1 MRRNGYVTGV
11 HVRAPSV
18 VALNASLAAAAINEL
33 AVYMSGLR
41 PVSPLAE
48 YDLLGTGRAV
58 KGQWST
64 PVRVERRAGCP
75 ACENAGAGD
84 EADCE
89 GRFTISEGAASE
101 TG

>member
-1 MRRNGYVTGV
+1 MTGV
-11 HVRAPSV
+11 NVRAPSV
-18 VALNASLAAAAINEL
+18 VALNASLAAAAVNEL

-41 PVSPLAE
+41 PVNPLTE

-64 PVRVERRAGCP
+64 PVRVERRTGCP

-89 GRFTISEGAASE
+89 SRFTTSGGSASE
-101 TG
+101 TD